1 MQAMEVLG
9 RLQHDTIAAKRGTGS
24 QILIPSL
31 LISWLLIL
39 VIHTKSFHNHNL
51 PRIWDD

>member
-9 RLQHDTIAAKRGTGS
+9 RLQHDTIAAKRGARS

-31 LISWLLIL
+31 PISWLLIL
-39 VIHTKSFHNHNL
+39 VIHTKSFYSHNL